1 LVYID
6 FWDEAAKIIS
16 FRKTFKE
23 SEIMNKVR
31 IKSMEDFEKLPEGE
45 WVEVEGGDLEVE
57 LVEEVDA
64 KLLISEE
71 EVKIPVDEIVFGKI
85 KGKKKSIVPETN

>member
-1 LVYID
+1 M
-6 FWDEAAKIIS
+6 
-16 FRKTFKE
+16 
-23 SEIMNKVR
+23 MNKVR

-71 EVKIPVDEIVFGKI
+71 EVKIPVDEIVLGKV
-85 KGKKKSIVPETN
+85 KGKKISIVPETN

>member
-1 LVYID
+1 
-6 FWDEAAKIIS
+6 
-16 FRKTFKE
+16 
-23 SEIMNKVR
+23 MQKVR

-45 WVEVEGGDLEVE
+45 WVKVEGGDLEVE

-71 EVKIPVDEIVFGKI
+71 EVKIPVNEIVFGKI
-85 KGKKKSIVPETN
+85 KGKKISIVHETNR

>member
-1 LVYID
+1 M
-6 FWDEAAKIIS
+6 
-16 FRKTFKE
+16 
-23 SEIMNKVR
+23 MNKVR

-71 EVKIPVDEIVFGKI
+71 EVNFCEVKIIL
-85 KGKKKSIVPETN
+85 SY

>member
-1 LVYID
+1 
-6 FWDEAAKIIS
+6 
-16 FRKTFKE
+16 
-23 SEIMNKVR
+23 MNKVR

-71 EVKIPVDEIVFGKI
+71 EVKIPVDKIVFGKI
-85 KGKKKSIVPETN
+85 KGKKFQSCLKQTEGNTG

>member
-1 LVYID
+1 
-6 FWDEAAKIIS
+6 
-16 FRKTFKE
+16 
-23 SEIMNKVR
+23 MMKVR

-71 EVKIPVDEIVFGKI
+71 EVQIPVNKVVYGKI
-85 KGKKKSIVPETN
+85 KGKKISIVPETK

>member
-1 LVYID
+1 M
-6 FWDEAAKIIS
+6 
-16 FRKTFKE
+16 
-23 SEIMNKVR
+23 MNKVR

-45 WVEVEGGDLEVE
+45 WVEVEGGDLEIE

-71 EVKIPVDEIVFGKI
+71 EVKIPVDKIVFGKI

>member
-1 LVYID
+1 M
-6 FWDEAAKIIS
+6 
-16 FRKTFKE
+16 
-23 SEIMNKVR
+23 MNKVR

-57 LVEEVDA
+57 LVEVVDA

-71 EVKIPVDEIVFGKI
+71 EVKIPVDKIVFGKI
-85 KGKKKSIVPETN
+85 MG